1 MTLTKTL
8 KTSLALALCIVL
20 SFALSACTKGYDIEL
35 GNKSDGVSHIDLKNE
50 TGMVISELE
59 FTTDNTVSDLS
70 NNMLDSSKTWEN
82 GKTARI
88 SYTNSS
94 KLTILFKGGTL
105 TYVMHDVDISG
116 IEKATLKLDAEYA
129 YLEFEKDGKT
139 VSTLDDEKA
148 YIKAQQEKKAAEEK
162 AKAEAEEKAK
172 EEEEAKQKAEEEEEA
187 KQKAEEEA
195 AAKAAEEAAAA
206 QATQDYTYSSGSTG
220 SSSGSSSSSSNS
232 SGSGSVQQSTDGCLP
247 PLG

>member
-8 KTSLALALCIVL
+8 KISLALALCIVL

-59 FTTDNTVSDLS
+59 FTTDNTVSDIS

-88 SYTNSS
+88 SYSNSS

-139 VSTLDDEKA
+139 VSTRDDEKA
-148 YIKAQQEKKAAEEK
+148 YIKAQQEKKVAEEK

-172 EEEEAKQKAEEEEEA
+172 EEEEAKQKAEEET
-187 KQKAEEEA
+187 

>member
-88 SYTNSS
+88 SYSNSS

-172 EEEEAKQKAEEEEEA
+172 EEEEAKQKAEEE
-187 KQKAEEEA
+187 A

>member
-8 KTSLALALCIVL
+8 KTSLALALCIML
-20 SFALSACTKGYDIEL
+20 SFALSACTKGYDIEI
-35 GNKSDGVSHIDLKNE
+35 GNNSDGASHIDIKNE
-50 TGMVISELE
+50 TGAGISELE
-59 FTTDNTVSDLS
+59 FTTDNMVSDLS

-94 KLTILFKGGTL
+94 KSTILFKADTK

-116 IEKATLKLDAEYA
+116 IGKATLKVEEEYT
-129 YLEFEKDGKT
+129 YLEFDKDGKT
-139 VSTLDDEKA
+139 VSTLENEKA
-148 YIKAQQEKKAAEEK
+148 YVKAQLEKKAAEEK

-172 EEEEAKQKAEEEEEA
+172 EEEEA

-206 QATQDYTYSSGSTG
+206 QATQDYTYSSGSTV
-220 SSSGSSSSSSNS
+220 SSSGSNSSSSSS